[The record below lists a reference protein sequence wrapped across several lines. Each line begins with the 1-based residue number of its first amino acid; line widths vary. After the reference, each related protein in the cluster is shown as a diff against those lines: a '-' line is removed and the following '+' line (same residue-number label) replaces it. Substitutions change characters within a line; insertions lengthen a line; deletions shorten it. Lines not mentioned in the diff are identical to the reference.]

1 MHSFSYPWDES
12 CPDATAWRIIVGQ
25 DYESHGRV
33 ALGGGEELLP
43 QG

>member
-1 MHSFSYPWDES
+1 MHSFPYPRDES
-12 CPDATAWRIIVGQ
+12 RTDATSWRIIVRQ
-25 DYESHGRV
+25 DRESHRQV